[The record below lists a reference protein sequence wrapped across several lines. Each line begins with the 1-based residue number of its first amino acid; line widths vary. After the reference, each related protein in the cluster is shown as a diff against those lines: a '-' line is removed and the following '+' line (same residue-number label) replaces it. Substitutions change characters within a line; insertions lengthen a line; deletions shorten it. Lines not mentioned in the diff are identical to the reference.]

1 MNNDYLVLEI
11 LSAKNFDYFHAIEL
25 RSAYLALHS
34 DKKLKPSETLKL
46 VHAEL
51 KKLLNRGW
59 VRKSISKK
67 NITTFIK
74 TKLFDYSE
82 INIECQEEEDKNNEC
97 VNASN
102 EVIKHSL
109 NNLLNEYRNELL
121 VVYGE
126 ANEYKRLINEAPN
139 LTEVIIPVSTN
150 ATENTLKL
158 QGKLK
163 AIENLIQSVSDGRDD
178 I

>member
-1 MNNDYLVLEI
+1 MKNDRIVLQI
-11 LSAKNFDYFHAIEL
+11 LSERNFDYFHAIEL
-25 RSAYLALHS
+25 RAAYLSLHS

-51 KKLLNRGW
+51 KKLINRGW
-59 VRKSISKK
+59 VRKSISKQNK
-67 NITTFIK
+67 TTFIK
-74 TKLFDYSE
+74 TKLFDYNEMS
-82 INIECQEEEDKNNEC
+82 IECKEEEDKNNEC
-97 VNASN
+97 VNGSN
-102 EVIKHSL
+102 EVIKDSL

-139 LTEVIIPVSTN
+139 LTEVILPVSTN

-163 AIENLIQSVSDGRDD
+163 AIENLIQSVSDCRDD